1 MIQGISP
8 IKLFSS
14 LGLSAVLRFLPFA
27 LFVLIAV
34 TGLTGFYLGDRDKL
48 PSSLI
53 DRPFPNFEAVDLLD
67 AAQSISKQDLLGKP
81 VLVNVW
87 ATWCPTCKSEHD
99 ELLRIAAGT
108 DVRLVGVNYKDD
120 SVQARNW
127 LSQFGN
133 PYELV
138 IVDADGSIGVELG
151 VYGAPETFLL
161 DRSGKVVYKRV
172 GDVNPRIWRDELQ
185 PRFAD
190 LGVRVDPGMVG
201 WQ

>member
-1 MIQGISP
+1 M
-8 IKLFSS
+8 
-14 LGLSAVLRFLPFA
+14 
-27 LFVLIAV
+27 
-34 TGLTGFYLGDRDKL
+34 
-48 PSSLI
+48 
-53 DRPFPNFEAVDLLD
+53 
-67 AAQSISKQDLLGKP
+67 
-81 VLVNVW
+81 
-87 ATWCPTCKSEHD
+87 
-99 ELLRIAAGT
+99 
-108 DVRLVGVNYKDD
+108 
-120 SVQARNW
+120 QARNW

-138 IVDADGSIGVELG
+138 IVDADGAIGVELG

-161 DRSGKVVYKRV
+161 DRFGKVVYKRV

>member
-1 MIQGISP
+1 MIKRIGP

-14 LGLSAVLRFLPFA
+14 LGLSAVLRFLPLA

-87 ATWCPTCKSEHD
+87 ATWCPTCLSEHQSLMD
-99 ELLRIAAGT
+99 IKRKTDLLM
-108 DVRLVGVNYKDD
+108 VGINYKDD
-120 SVQARNW
+120 SEKAISW
-127 LSQFGN
+127 LDQQETPFISICRSERGVGN
-133 PYELV
+133 R
-138 IVDADGSIGVELG
+138 SG
-151 VYGAPETFLL
+151 VYGAPESFL
-161 DRSGKVVYKRV
+161 DDQGIIRHKRIGDINERV
-172 GDVNPRIWRDELQ
+172 GSGSLSLFWRLSSTYDE
-185 PRFAD
+185 R
-190 LGVRVDPGMVG
+190 
-201 WQ
+201 

>member
-1 MIQGISP
+1 MTRAQ
-8 IKLFSS
+8 
-14 LGLSAVLRFLPFA
+14 
-27 LFVLIAV
+27 LFVPLILFLV
-34 TGLTGFYLGDRDKL
+34 ICGVGYVGFSLNDRHQL
-48 PSSLI
+48 PSALLHK
-53 DRPFPNFEAVDLLD
+53 PFPEFHAASLLD
-67 AAQSISKQDLLGKP
+67 TERRISKKDLLGRP
-81 VLVNVW
+81 TLVNVW

-138 IVDADGSIGVELG
+138 IVDADGAIGVELG

-190 LGVRVDPGMVG
+190 LGVRIDPEMLGL
-201 WQ
+201 Q

>member
-1 MIQGISP
+1 MTRAQ
-8 IKLFSS
+8 LFVPLILFLVICGVGYVGFSLNDRHQLPSALLHKPFPEFHASS
-14 LGLSAVLRFLPFA
+14 L
-27 LFVLIAV
+27 
-34 TGLTGFYLGDRDKL
+34 
-48 PSSLI
+48 
-53 DRPFPNFEAVDLLD
+53 LD
-67 AAQSISKQDLLGKP
+67 TERRISKKDLLGRP
-81 VLVNVW
+81 TLVNVW

-127 LSQFGN
+127 LLQFGN

-138 IVDADGSIGVELG
+138 IVDADGALGVELG

-161 DRSGKVVYKRV
+161 DRSGKVIYKRV

-190 LGVRVDPGMVG
+190 LGVRIDPEMLGL
-201 WQ
+201 Q